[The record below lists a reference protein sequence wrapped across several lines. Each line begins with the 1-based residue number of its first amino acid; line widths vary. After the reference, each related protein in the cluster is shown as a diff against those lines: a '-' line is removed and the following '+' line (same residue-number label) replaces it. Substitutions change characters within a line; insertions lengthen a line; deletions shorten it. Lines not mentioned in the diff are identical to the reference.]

1 MTIQE
6 LYKKLSQ
13 IGLRVVW
20 DIDKKWASVGSPSF
34 ANPLIWFD
42 AYSEDYHGEVTVK
55 SINAS
60 LFTAEQIK
68 KALMLVDE
76 FLSTPLQDRGLS

>member
-1 MTIQE
+1 MTIKE
-6 LYKKLSQ
+6 LYKKLGQ
-13 IGLRVVW
+13 IGLCVVW
-20 DIDKKWASVGSPSF
+20 DIDEKRASVGSPSF

-42 AYSEDYHGEVTVK
+42 AYSEDYHGAVKVK

-60 LFTAEQIK
+60 LFTAEQIR